1 MAKLLT
7 WGPWSLFIVISFFC
21 LVRAMT
27 TTKFSTSSVLSRPIS
42 EEEKQAVRNNPALVN
57 FVVDPDSIPWGR
69 QNSPSGNGDEG
80 IRSDTALPD
89 RYERVLMAPFVY
101 YFQVSLSYFCIKKC
115 CASNVYHEPGKTK
128 VQPWRNLTTHICG

>member
-1 MAKLLT
+1 MVKSVT
-7 WGPWSLFIVISFFC
+7 WTLFILLLGLASPC
-21 LVRAMT
+21 LVCAMT
-27 TTKFSTSSVLSRPIS
+27 TDKVNTKSDDFRPIS
-42 EEEKQAVRNNPALVN
+42 DEEKQTVRDNPAMFN